1 MRYSSFQ
8 IDSNDPGED
17 RVVVWVDDRASV
29 FGVIDGHGGGLAG
42 DLAAK
47 HLGNQGLFPPQTA

>member
-1 MRYSSFQ
+1 MRYSSYQ

-17 RVVVWVDDRASV
+17 RLLVWADDRVSV
-29 FGVIDGHGGGLAG
+29 FGVIDGHGGGMAG

-47 HLGNQGLFPPQTA
+47 HLGNERCLGE